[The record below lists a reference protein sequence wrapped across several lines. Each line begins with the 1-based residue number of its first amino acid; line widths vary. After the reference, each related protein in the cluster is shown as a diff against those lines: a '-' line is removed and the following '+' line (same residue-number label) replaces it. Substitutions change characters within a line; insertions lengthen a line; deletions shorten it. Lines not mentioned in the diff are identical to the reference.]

1 MCLTIGDLGKEDQA
15 EIFNITEYR
24 NINYDEQIELI
35 LKLIMQKVLLILFFL
50 FNCSSTIHAQKI
62 SGTWEGYAGS
72 SEKLKV
78 CIKVK
83 NNELCGYTADS
94 ELNDPSSFCKA
105 LFKGWYKKDE
115 AIWILMGTSFL
126 ENSGEHI
133 LIYLRLWYQKG
144 DPDGYLRGTIESK
157 SGAVSIFNM
166 GGGRE
171 KVILK
176 KVSDRLPADMPDC
189 FPVVKKTAT
198 KPVAKKIINKP
209 AIKKVSPVKQS
220 PVKKTVTVKPKNTVK
235 PLIITATPE
244 RVKPVLPIPEPVK
257 PITIT
262 SPPITAN
269 DFLISKMKARKKNS
283 FSHIIVHER
292 KLTLKV
298 YDNGTVDNDSV
309 SIFYNGKLIAEKKRL
324 SEKPLQIDLELD
336 ENAPLHEIT
345 LFAENLGTIAPN
357 TALIVVTAGKE
368 RFELHSSASLTEN
381 AVITFEYKPI

>member
-1 MCLTIGDLGKEDQA
+1 
-15 EIFNITEYR
+15 
-24 NINYDEQIELI
+24 
-35 LKLIMQKVLLILFFL
+35 MQKVLLILFVFL
-50 FNCSSTIHAQKI
+50 FNCSSTMQAQKL

-83 NNELCGYTADS
+83 NNELCGYTADY
-94 ELNDPSSFCKA
+94 ELNDPRSFCKA
-105 LFKGWYKKDE
+105 LFRGWYKKDE

-133 LIYLRLWYQKG
+133 LIYLRLWHQKG

-176 KVSDRLPADMPDC
+176 KLSEKLPADMPDC
-189 FPVVKKTAT
+189 FPVVKKNTT
-198 KPVAKKIINKP
+198 KPVPKKITSKP
-209 AIKKVSPVKQS
+209 VIRKVSPPKQTT
-220 PVKKTVTVKPKNTVK
+220 VKKPVIANPKNTTKPPAIAAKPVPAK
-235 PLIITATPE
+235 PLSPLAEPA
-244 RVKPVLPIPEPVK
+244 KPV
-257 PITIT
+257 TIE
-262 SPPITAN
+262 SPASAN
-269 DFLISKMKARKKNS
+269 NLVTSKMKARKKNS
-283 FSHIIVHER
+283 FSHIIVNER

-324 SEKPLQIDLELD
+324 SEKPLQIALELD

-381 AVITFEYKPI
+381 AVITFEYKPK